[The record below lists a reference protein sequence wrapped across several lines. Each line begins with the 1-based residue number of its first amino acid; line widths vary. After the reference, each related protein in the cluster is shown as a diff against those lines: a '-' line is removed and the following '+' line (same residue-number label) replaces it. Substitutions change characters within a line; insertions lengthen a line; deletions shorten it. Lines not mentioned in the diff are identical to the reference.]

1 MLSLG
6 HTLWLE
12 VQSGLHDGA
21 GDARR
26 RPAEERA
33 FAYGHF
39 AKGGIGGIFYDRHDS
54 GDWDRDFA
62 FTRDVGEA
70 FLDVYPAIVR
80 DRMAE
85 PWTDAERDE
94 QLIRRGRYVEFN
106 LLYDRGT
113 TFGLRTGGN
122 VESILSSMPPLAK
135 WP

>member
-39 AKGGIGGIFYDRHDS
+39 AKGGIELRIDS
-54 GDWDRDFA
+54 
-62 FTRDVGEA
+62 T
-70 FLDVYPAIVR
+70 LPPVR
-80 DRMAE
+80 R
-85 PWTDAERDE
+85 PKVVPR
-94 QLIRRGRYVEFN
+94 
-106 LLYDRGT
+106 
-113 TFGLRTGGN
+113 
-122 VESILSSMPPLAK
+122 S
-135 WP
+135 